1 MSSRKITA
9 ITAFAA
15 LALAGTACSSS
26 SSDDGQGADSPTGA
40 ITVAAAASLTDVFET
55 IGSQFTASTGIE
67 VSFSFAASSAIAEQ
81 IRGGAPVD
89 VFASAGKT
97 SMEPLV
103 AEQLVTGVA
112 DFATNSLVIAVP
124 AGNPGGVTGLADL
137 SRVSVVVCE
146 EQVPCGVATV
156 KLFEQNALAVNPV
169 SFEPDVRSVLTKIET
184 DEADAGIVYVTD
196 VGTSAGTVEGV
207 TIPAEANVTTALQ
220 AAVVAESG
228 SAEAAA
234 AFVTFLNGPEAQ
246 AALAAAGFAPAR

>member
-1 MSSRKITA
+1 MIIRTMAA
-9 ITAFAA
+9 IATV
-15 LALAGTACSSS
+15 ALAGTACSTA
-26 SSDDGQGADSPTGA
+26 SSDSSDTRDTATTT
-40 ITVAAAASLTDVFET
+40 ITVGAAASLTDVFEA
-55 IGSQFTASTGIE
+55 IGSEFTASTGIE
-67 VSFSFAASSAIAEQ
+67 VRFTFAASSAIAEQ
-81 IRGGAPVD
+81 IRGGAPID

-112 DFATNSLVIAVP
+112 DFAANSLVIAVP

-156 KLFEQNALAVNPV
+156 ELFERNALAVNPV

-196 VGTSAGTVEGV
+196 VTARAGTVEGV
-207 TIPAEANVTTALQ
+207 TIPANANVTTTLQ

-234 AFVTFLNGPEAQ
+234 AFITFLTGPEAR
-246 AALAAAGFAPAR
+246 ASLAAAGFASAS